1 MHDPVC
7 IAHLLDDSLLELRR
21 AFVEVDCGWEQG
33 RGRTNVH
40 LRRRSEREPN
50 AEVAVGIDGPRFAEL
65 LVERVGSL
73 G

>member
-1 MHDPVC
+1 
-7 IAHLLDDSLLELRR
+7 HLLDETLVETRP

-40 LRRRSEREPN
+40 LRGRTQHEPN
-50 AEVAVGIDGPRFAEL
+50 ARVGVGIDGDRFAEL